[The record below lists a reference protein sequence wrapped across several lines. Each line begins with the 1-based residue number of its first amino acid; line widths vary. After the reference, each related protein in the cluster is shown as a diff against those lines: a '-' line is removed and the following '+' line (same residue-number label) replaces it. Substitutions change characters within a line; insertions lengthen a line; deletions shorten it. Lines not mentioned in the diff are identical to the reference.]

1 MRRLTRLI
9 LCCVVMPL
17 GLVLAAAPATAT
29 TVSISDL
36 YWGGTPGTYGGG
48 QVPSAATGKDVIGVS
63 AYDIQGMDVT
73 QTGST
78 LTVKV
83 RTNYVNDGS
92 TNGWIP
98 YGDLLLSTSGWH
110 PYTTAG
116 CGAEQFYACDTLANT
131 GTIWDY
137 AVDTSSG
144 GLYAISK
151 ANLVT
156 TDAAFGASNGGTY
169 RTGQAT
175 LINGG
180 LLVGAASVD
189 ASHAGTGGYLV
200 YTIDASAMGPLS
212 RLALQWNMLCGNDTM
227 QGEVVLPEPSTATLL
242 GAGLL
247 ALLGFRRRRAL
258 R

>member
-1 MRRLTRLI
+1 MNRLI
-9 LCCVVMPL
+9 PTLLRCSVAGLCL
-17 GLVLAAAPATAT
+17 WAAALPTRAN
-29 TVSISDL
+29 TVSINDL

-48 QVPSAATGKDVIGVS
+48 QVPSPATGSDVIGVS

-83 RTNYVNDGS
+83 RTNYVNDGG

-116 CGAEQFYACDTLANT
+116 CGAAQFYACDTLANT

-156 TDAAFGASNGGTY
+156 TDAAFGASNSGTY